1 MSVVFDSNFG
11 ILKHKI
17 KDIVKSKIEYLSVN
31 YGINI
36 DNNNSSTYNIIAF
49 SLALI
54 EEEVIDK
61 LNLFFSK
68 MKSGGTYWTAIKEY
82 ISSKSTTHSVVRFA
96 LLNFD
101 GGVEYTNIKSSAGKV
116 NIYLILKED
125 LLVPSKSN
133 INNSEFKA
141 KLWEAL
147 YLATSRAAL
156 CLREI

>member
-36 DNNNSSTYNIIAF
+36 DNNSSTYNIIAF

-68 MKSGGTYWTAIKEY
+68 MKSGGTY
-82 ISSKSTTHSVVRFA
+82 
-96 LLNFD
+96 
-101 GGVEYTNIKSSAGKV
+101 
-116 NIYLILKED
+116 
-125 LLVPSKSN
+125 
-133 INNSEFKA
+133 
-141 KLWEAL
+141 
-147 YLATSRAAL
+147 
-156 CLREI
+156 